1 MTMNASPPK
10 RLLLGITGGIAAYK
24 VAELAR
30 LLYKDGCD
38 LQIVMTDSATRFV
51 GTATFQALSGKPV
64 FTDMWDTRA
73 VGGMAHIELSR
84 NRDAIIIAPASA
96 DFIAKLVHG
105 LADDLLST
113 LCLARDC
120 PLLVAPAMNRQMWES
135 PATRRN
141 LAQLERDGVTV
152 LGPAAGDQ
160 ACGETGMGRLLEPQ
174 ELLEGII
181 GFLRPKLL
189 LGKRVL
195 VTAGPTFEAIDPVRG
210 ITNLSSGKM
219 GYAIARAAR
228 EAGAEV
234 TLISGPTCLPAPFGV
249 DRINVLS
256 ASEMFARVE
265 SALAHADIFVSV
277 AAVADYR
284 PAHPAGQKIK
294 KRNETLTIELAPNPD
309 ILAYVAALPD
319 PPFCVGFAAE
329 SENLEQHAAE
339 KRRAKK
345 IPLLAANLVQQA
357 LGAEENALLLFDD
370 AGRHEIARAPKLDVA
385 RRLVA
390 HIAQLYEKCEGKS
403 SAGTG
408 RNRRERVG

>member
-1 MTMNASPPK
+1 MNALHPK
-10 RLLLGITGGIAAYK
+10 RLLLGVTGGIAAYK

-30 LLYKDGCD
+30 LLLKEGWDV
-38 LQIVMTDSATRFV
+38 QAVMTQSATRFV
-51 GTATFQALSGKPV
+51 GTATFQALTGKPV

-73 VGGMAHIELSR
+73 DGGMAHIELSR
-84 NRDAIIIAPASA
+84 DRDAIVIAPASA

-105 LADDLLST
+105 FADDLLST

-141 LAQLERDGVTV
+141 LAQLEGDGVTV
-152 LGPAAGDQ
+152 VGPDAGDQ
-160 ACGETGMGRLLEPQ
+160 ACGEVGMGRMVEPQVLLEA
-174 ELLEGII
+174 IV
-181 GFLRPKLL
+181 GFLQPKPL

-228 EAGAEV
+228 EAGADV
-234 TLISGPTCLPAPFGV
+234 TLVSGPTCLPAPFGV
-249 DRINVLS
+249 ERIDAVS
-256 ASEMFARVE
+256 AQEMFAQVE
-265 SALAHADIFVSV
+265 AALPGTDIFVSV

-284 PAHPAGQKIK
+284 PAHPAPQKIK
-294 KRNETLTIELAPNPD
+294 KQNQTLTIELTPNRD
-309 ILAYVAALPD
+309 ILAHVATLTDA
-319 PPFCVGFAAE
+319 PFCVGFAAE
-329 SENLEQHAAE
+329 SENLELYAQE

-345 IPLLAANLVQQA
+345 VPLLAANLVQKA
-357 LGAEENALLLFDD
+357 LGAEDNALILFDD
-370 AGRHEIARAPKLDVA
+370 NGRHELARAPKLELA

-390 HIAQLYEKCEGKS
+390 HMAHLYEQSAHRS
-403 SAGTG
+403 SAGIRGTI
-408 RNRRERVG
+408 RERAG